1 MKKQVRTIVKQILI
15 ENEKTRKDDFLL
27 VYEFINKITGGY
39 AKLMMLSD
47 IANSHVEYGIPS
59 FESITRARRQVQ
71 KEMPELK
78 ENNITE
84 IRAKEEKEF
93 REEYRR

>member
-1 MKKQVRTIVKQILI
+1 LI
-15 ENEKTRKDDFLL
+15 
-27 VYEFINKITGGY
+27 YEVINKITGGY
-39 AKLMMLSD
+39 GKYIVLNDLAYFHAS
-47 IANSHVEYGIPS
+47 YGIPS

-78 ENNITE
+78 EKKITE
-84 IRAKEEKEF
+84 IRANEEKEF

>member
-15 ENEKTRKDDFLL
+15 ENENARKDDFVL
-27 VYEFINKITGGY
+27 VYEFINKVTGGC
-39 AKLMMLSD
+39 AKFMMLSD
-47 IANSHVEYGIPS
+47 VANSHVQYGIPS

-78 ENNITE
+78 EKKMAE
-84 IRAKEEKEF
+84 IRANEEKEF